1 MKFRGLA
8 AASVLSVLALASVTA
23 PAQAKLNSCEGPIV
37 FGTTISLTGPF
48 STLADRWGKMT
59 DVFAEEFNK
68 DGGVFVKSCNKK
80 LPIKII
86 YYDDQSVPAQAV
98 SLYEK
103 MATVDKVD
111 LFLGPDWSSHGFPVS
126 QIFEKYKTP
135 SVMSNVATPKVYQRG
150 FKYIHG
156 IALHARTWSKNYF
169 DLVVKQNP
177 KPKTVFWVIHDNL
190 VTKTVQKIFKGYSA
204 KVGIKTVGEETFA
217 GTTKD
222 FSGIILKM
230 KAARPDII
238 YIASFDSV
246 SIALLQQMRQL
257 KVKALDVHHM
267 MATGSLARQ
276 ANLEGVTGEVYWL
289 EQFKGPYHA
298 LATRVLGKAGINTF
312 DYLWTGSRL
321 SAYLVMIQAIERAGV
336 VDRQKIADALNV
348 KGATWKHLGGEFKFD
363 AGGLSDITAFTHQ
376 IQHGKP
382 VLIAPPEIATGKII
396 WPSPSWQ

>member
-1 MKFRGLA
+1 MRCRGLV
-8 AASVLSVLALASVTA
+8 AASVLGALALASVTA

-37 FGTTISLTGPF
+37 FGTTVSLTGPF

-59 DVFAEEFNK
+59 EIFAEEFNK

-80 LPIKII
+80 LPIKIVI
-86 YYDDQSVPAQAV
+86 YDDQSVPAQAV

-156 IALHARTWSKNYF
+156 IALHAGTWSKNYF
-169 DLVVKQNP
+169 DLVVQQNP
-177 KPKTVFWVIHDNL
+177 KPKTVFWAIHDNL
-190 VTKTVQKIFKGYSA
+190 VTKTVQKIFKGHSA
-204 KVGIKTVGEETFA
+204 KLGIKTIGEETFA

-238 YIASFDSV
+238 YIASFDAV

-257 KVKALDVHHM
+257 KVKAKDVHHM
-267 MATGSLARQ
+267 MATGSLSRQ

-289 EQFKGPYHA
+289 EQFKGPYHE
-298 LATRVLGKAGINTF
+298 LAIRVLEKAGINTF
-312 DYLWTGSRL
+312 DYLWTGSRI

-336 VDRQKIADALNV
+336 VDRQKIADALSE
-348 KGATWKHLGGEFKFD
+348 KGAMWKHLGGEFKFD
-363 AGGLSDITAFTHQ
+363 AGGLSDIVAFAHQ
-376 IQHGKP
+376 IQNGKP
-382 VLIAPPEIATGKII
+382 VIIAPPNLATGKII